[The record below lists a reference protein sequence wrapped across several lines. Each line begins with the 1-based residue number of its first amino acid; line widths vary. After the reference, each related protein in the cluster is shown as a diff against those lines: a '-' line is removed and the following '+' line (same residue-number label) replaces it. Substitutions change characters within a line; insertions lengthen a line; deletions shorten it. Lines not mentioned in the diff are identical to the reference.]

1 MVPIILLYVHTNRTP
16 KVLLWAAS
24 ETENLHLLQDV
35 LRGSL
40 TMKNSKKYFPMKKR
54 LFPIDRCYLCLL
66 YEYRISQTKI
76 STR

>member
-24 ETENLHLLQDV
+24 ESENLPLLQDV

-40 TMKNSKKYFPMKKR
+40 TMKNTKKIFSHEKKAV
-54 LFPIDRCYLCLL
+54 PDR
-66 YEYRISQTKI
+66 
-76 STR
+76 